1 MQFNN
6 PLRKIKN
13 MTTLHLKESIGR
25 SPLRL
30 AFLLIPLALACF
42 ALSPGAQAVSP
53 PPDGGYPGGNTAE
66 GNNAL
71 LSLTTGEFNTAV
83 GLFSLALN
91 TIGDSNT
98 GVGFSALRNN
108 TDGDENT
115 AVGAGALFLNT
126 TGDGNTA
133 LGVSALDSNT
143 TGFGN
148 TAVGDSALDD
158 CTEGNENVAVGDLA
172 LNSCTDGD
180 ANVAVGFLAGGSITT
195 GSRNVLL
202 GAGAG
207 VNVKTASNV
216 IAIGAEIVG
225 INESNTCFIGN
236 IFGQGTP
243 AGVSVLI
250 SANGRLGTVI
260 SSKRFKEDIQP
271 MDKASE
277 ALFSLKPVSFRYK
290 KEIDP
295 AGTPQLGLVAEDVEK
310 VNAGLIVRDKEGKPY
325 SVRYEQVNAM
335 LLNEF
340 LKEHR
345 EVAELKS
352 TVAEQR
358 KGMEAVT
365 ARLNEQAAQIQK
377 VSAQL
382 EASKAAPQ
390 TVANNQ

>member
-1 MQFNN
+1 
-6 PLRKIKN
+6 
-13 MTTLHLKESIGR
+13 MTTLHLKESIGW

-83 GLFSLALN
+83 GLFSLALT

-133 LGVSALDSNT
+133 LGFSALDSNT
-143 TGFGN
+143 SGFGN

-202 GAGAG
+202 GGGAG

-250 SANGRLGTVI
+250 GANGRLGTVI

-390 TVANNQ
+390 RGQQSVNLPI